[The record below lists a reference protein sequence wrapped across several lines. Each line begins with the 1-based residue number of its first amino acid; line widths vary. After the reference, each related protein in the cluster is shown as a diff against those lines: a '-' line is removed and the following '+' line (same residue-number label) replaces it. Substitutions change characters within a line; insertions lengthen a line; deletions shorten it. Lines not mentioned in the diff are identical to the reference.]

1 FAQDPI
7 SVTLNRMTKRNAIG
21 LAQSFDLRFDSL
33 PSSAFNVNDT
43 RRSCLSGLVP
53 MADVPPEPSAY
64 WIVSVQWAHC
74 SPTEMEVRNW
84 RQHSLFTSCGLWND
98 LCWN

>member
-1 FAQDPI
+1 
-7 SVTLNRMTKRNAIG
+7 MTKRNAIG

-74 SPTEMEVRNW
+74 SPTEMEVRTGGSILSSPAVAFGSIYVGSDDCNLY
-84 RQHSLFTSCGLWND
+84 SLIR
-98 LCWN
+98 